1 MLSGVTYRRIDDA
14 GLHITVDGQERTLP
28 VDNVVV
34 CAGQEPQRE
43 LQADLQAAGVTVHLI
58 GGADKAEE
66 LDAKRAIKQGLEL
79 AVALATG
86 PASGEL
92 QAKSTSSQYKSSANS
107 SQNNSNS
114 SYTALTVSLS
124 DHIATITLNRPDKA
138 NAMNLAMWHE
148 LRQAFQWVDRTPEAR
163 VAILQGEGKLFTSG
177 IDLQMMMGL
186 SDSIQ
191 NDCEARTRENL
202 RQVILDLQDT
212 LTSLER
218 CRKPVLA
225 AVHGACIGGG
235 IDLIC
240 CADMRYCSVDASFSI
255 KEIDIGMTADVG
267 TLQRLPKLIGEGMA
281 RELAYT
287 ARKFGAAEALQMRLV
302 NRVFVSREA
311 LQAGVRE
318 IATTIAAK
326 SPLAI
331 RGTKEMI
338 TYARDH
344 TVADG
349 LNYIATWNAAMLMS
363 NDLQEAMMAN
373 MGKRAAV
380 FKD

>member
-1 MLSGVTYRRIDDA
+1 MHYETLSVT
-14 GLHITVDGQERTLP
+14 
-28 VDNVVV
+28 
-34 CAGQEPQRE
+34 
-43 LQADLQAAGVTVHLI
+43 LQ
-58 GGADKAEE
+58 
-66 LDAKRAIKQGLEL
+66 
-79 AVALATG
+79 
-86 PASGEL
+86 
-92 QAKSTSSQYKSSANS
+92 
-107 SQNNSNS
+107 
-114 SYTALTVSLS
+114 
-124 DHIATITLNRPDKA
+124 DHIATVRLNRPEKA
-138 NAMNLAMWHE
+138 NAMNATMWQE
-148 LRQAFQWVDRTPEAR
+148 IRKAFQWVDETPEAR
-163 VAILQGEGKLFTSG
+163 VAVLQAEGKLFTAG

-186 SDSIQ
+186 GPQIQ
-191 NDCEARTRENL
+191 NECDGRTREAL
-202 RQVILDLQDT
+202 RRVILDLQDT

-225 AVHGACIGGG
+225 AIHGACIGGG
-235 IDLIC
+235 IDLIT
-240 CADMRYCSVDASFSI
+240 CADMRYCSADASFTI

-287 ARKFGAAEALQMRLV
+287 ARKLGADEAREIHLV
-302 NRVFVSREA
+302 NRVFESREA
-311 LQAGVRE
+311 LYAGVHE
-318 IATTIAAK
+318 IAASIAAK
-326 SPLAI
+326 SPLSI

-363 NDLQEAMMAN
+363 KDLSEAMMAN